1 MDNGQDLLQSGL
13 GGPNIELV
21 RLPRAVSILVVEAVD
36 VDAGLAV
43 SVLSADSGVIVKVAP
58 DRQSALHLL
67 ADSHVHLIPLGVEE
81 DESDAIDLLAELNE
95 LEHTCW
101 IPVVV
106 LAMPVDGRSLDLKPL
121 PALPAALPTAKDLFV
136 PDRSA
141 ASLNAY
147 STDLETIRTIAM
159 SHTLTANLPNDPLGG
174 SYVLDDDGR
183 PALEQF
189 VEHLSAR

>member
-36 VDAGLAV
+36 VNAGLAV

-106 LAMPVDGRSLDLKPL
+106 LAMPVDGRSLDHWYDRGAAAVLRKPMRL
-121 PALPAALPTAKDLFV
+121 AAA
-136 PDRSA
+136 
-141 ASLNAY
+141 
-147 STDLETIRTIAM
+147 
-159 SHTLTANLPNDPLGG
+159 
-174 SYVLDDDGR
+174 
-183 PALEQF
+183 
-189 VEHLSAR
+189 